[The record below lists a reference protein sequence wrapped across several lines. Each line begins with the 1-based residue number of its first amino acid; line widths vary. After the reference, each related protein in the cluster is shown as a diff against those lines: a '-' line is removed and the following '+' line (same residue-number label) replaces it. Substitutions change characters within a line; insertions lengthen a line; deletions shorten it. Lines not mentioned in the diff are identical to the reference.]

1 MAVHVSDNKRKKE
14 NITLAQVAEAAGVS
28 KMTASRVLRNSSG
41 FSTKTHDRV
50 MQAVDQL
57 GYVPNRLAAAFG
69 SDKSST
75 LIGVCV
81 PRLTSG
87 MFGSVLDSIDHTLS
101 RLGFQTMIGSHEQQP
116 ETEQSWLTT
125 ILSWRPAGV
134 ILSGRTHTQTTLS
147 MLRDYGIPVVEIWNL
162 NTSPIDISVGF
173 NHYDCGHEMG
183 RYIVGRGYRK
193 IAYVGAEASTPGMGM
208 VRLSGFKQ
216 ALAANNLDLAA
227 QELLIDRPGFYAG
240 FYGTETILNRTSNV
254 DSIYY
259 QEDTM
264 AVGGLF
270 YCQSKGLRVPE
281 DIAIAGW
288 GGMEVASV
296 LPKRLTTTSVTTQAL
311 GKSAAEAL
319 VARIRGEPVQDVI
332 VAPTRLV
339 PGSTV

>member
-1 MAVHVSDNKRKKE
+1 MSESKRKKDKV
-14 NITLAQVAEAAGVS
+14 TLAQVAEVAGVS
-28 KMTASRVLRNSSG
+28 KMTASRVLRKASG
-41 FSTKTHDRV
+41 FSRDTHDRV
-50 MQAVDQL
+50 MRAVHDL

-69 SDKSST
+69 SDKAST

-101 RLGFQTMIGSHEQQP
+101 RLGYQTIIGSHEQVP
-116 ETEQSWLTT
+116 ETEEAWLTT

-134 ILSGRTHTQTTLS
+134 ILSGRTHTPTVLE
-147 MLRDYGIPVVEIWNL
+147 MLKDQAIPVVEIWNL

-173 NHYDCGHEMG
+173 NHFDCGHEMG
-183 RYIVGRGYRK
+183 RFMVSRGRRN
-193 IAYVGAEASTPGMGM
+193 IALVGAEANTPGMGM
-208 VRLSGFKQ
+208 VRFEGFTE
-216 ALAANNLDLAA
+216 ALNAGGGQLVTR
-227 QELLIDRPGFYAG
+227 EILIDRPGFYAG
-240 FYGTETILNRTSNV
+240 YYGTETVLSRMGRL
-254 DSIYY
+254 DGIYY
-259 QEDTM
+259 QEDNM

-270 YCQSKGLRVPE
+270 YCQSKGLRIPD

-296 LPKRLTTTSVTTQAL
+296 LPRRLTTTSVATQAL
-311 GKSAAEAL
+311 GKTAAEAL

>member
-1 MAVHVSDNKRKKE
+1 MSESKRKKDKV
-14 NITLAQVAEAAGVS
+14 TLAQVAEVAGVS
-28 KMTASRVLRNSSG
+28 KMTASRVLRKASG
-41 FSTKTHDRV
+41 FSQTTHDRV
-50 MQAVDQL
+50 MRAVNDL

-69 SDKSST
+69 SDKAST

-101 RLGFQTMIGSHEQQP
+101 RLGYQTIIGSHEQVP
-116 ETEQSWLTT
+116 ETEEAWLTT

-134 ILSGRTHTQTTLS
+134 ILSGRTHTPTVLEI
-147 MLRDYGIPVVEIWNL
+147 LRDQAIPVVEIWNL

-173 NHYDCGHEMG
+173 NHFDCGHEMG
-183 RYIVGRGYRK
+183 RYMVSRGCK
-193 IAYVGAEASTPGMGM
+193 NIAFVGAEANTPGMGM
-208 VRLSGFKQ
+208 VRFEGFME
-216 ALAANNLDLAA
+216 ALNAGGGQLVTR
-227 QELLIDRPGFYAG
+227 EILIDRPGFYAG
-240 FYGTETILNRTSNV
+240 YYGTETVLSRV
-254 DSIYY
+254 GRLGGIYY
-259 QEDTM
+259 QEDNM

-270 YCQSKGLRVPE
+270 YCQSKGLKIPD

-296 LPKRLTTTSVTTQAL
+296 LPRRLTTTSVATQAL
-311 GKSAAEAL
+311 GKTAAEAL